1 MKKLSL
7 LIALF
12 LSVQLL
18 TAQQIIQVGKASYA
32 SYTPRAMSKTDAHG
46 GDQSQFMQYRKLYIK
61 EQTGQPI
68 PTNDWWTDLINAD
81 RQRTGQE
88 LTGHLWAYPQY
99 VQGMKNGVDV
109 HYPKYWI
116 DNGTEMKAQSKLTVS
131 GGEGFIA
138 SQPLAETW
146 SDWTVGFSL
155 LPAGAAD
162 YASAQKSM
170 LVTLEHGVPFTWI
183 ETKGINPVLSVVKT
197 GNDGSDNKLRGAT
210 TVQFLTADGATLT
223 SGACQQFVVGI
234 GSADAFSTTAD
245 YYGIYLP
252 TGSTVTIDGTE
263 VKVTYSDNR
272 QFVVVA
278 LLTKPS
284 DLTVF
289 APYAYAKPTNT

>member
-99 VQGMKNGVDV
+99 VPVEVDG
-109 HYPKYWI
+109 K
-116 DNGTEMKAQSKLTVS
+116 
-131 GGEGFIA
+131 
-138 SQPLAETW
+138 
-146 SDWTVGFSL
+146 
-155 LPAGAAD
+155 
-162 YASAQKSM
+162 
-170 LVTLEHGVPFTWI
+170 
-183 ETKGINPVLSVVKT
+183 
-197 GNDGSDNKLRGAT
+197 RG
-210 TVQFLTADGATLT
+210 
-223 SGACQQFVVGI
+223 
-234 GSADAFSTTAD
+234 
-245 YYGIYLP
+245 
-252 TGSTVTIDGTE
+252 
-263 VKVTYSDNR
+263 
-272 QFVVVA
+272 
-278 LLTKPS
+278 
-284 DLTVF
+284 
-289 APYAYAKPTNT
+289 